1 MVTEK
6 KDENAA
12 KRKRQESILEE
23 KSYEFE
29 ILRQQ
34 LMNTDKQLQ
43 ELYPRMDSY
52 SRVKET
58 LEGLK
63 EEGRNEVIIPLGE
76 GVMIKTFPEKTGNI
90 LLEVGSGVVVGK
102 KLTDAVEYV
111 QQRIDE
117 ADNLIGKLNNNAQVM
132 MNKMREME
140 PELLKLTQ
148 ELRQE

>member
-63 EEGRNEVIIPLGE
+63 EAG
-76 GVMIKTFPEKTGNI
+76 
-90 LLEVGSGVVVGK
+90 
-102 KLTDAVEYV
+102 
-111 QQRIDE
+111 
-117 ADNLIGKLNNNAQVM
+117 
-132 MNKMREME
+132 
-140 PELLKLTQ
+140 
-148 ELRQE
+148 